1 MPTPV
6 RLLQTAADRRRPGAR
21 AIGGYVAA
29 LALVALATAAARALE
44 PVLDGGNLAMVF
56 QVAVLVSAVGFGLGP
71 ALLAALAAAVVYN
84 FAFLSPRYS
93 FEIGHPA
100 DLLTFSMFFAVAL
113 ATGWL
118 AGRVRDNAR
127 VSARQADTVGA
138 LLEASRTLSAAATPD
153 QAAQALAAQATAAAG
168 AITIV
173 LLPAEDGLRIA
184 GGPTG
189 LEKLSPDGAAAARRV
204 WESGETSDAET
215 GWTFRALQGLRERV
229 GVVGLRGL
237 APDAEG
243 RVSALLEQGA
253 VALERAQLAS
263 AAAENEALRRA
274 DQLRS
279 ALLNSISHD
288 FRTPLSSVLGSATT
302 LLEFGTD
309 LKPAVRRDLLESIA
323 EDARRLNR
331 YVGELLDMGRLEA
344 GALRPRRSWT
354 DAREVL
360 NAAVERLGERLG
372 RRKIVRDFARDLS
385 KVRTDPVLL
394 EQALLNILD
403 NAAAYAPEGSRIE
416 IAAHED
422 LANVLITIE
431 DEGPGIPAD
440 ALDRVFDKFR
450 RLQAPSDRGEGLG
463 LGLSIARGFIEA
475 MGGRIAVASPV
486 ADGRGSR
493 FLIALPKAVPTAKEL
508 L

>member
-1 MPTPV
+1 
-6 RLLQTAADRRRPGAR
+6 A
-21 AIGGYVAA
+21 
-29 LALVALATAAARALE
+29 
-44 PVLDGGNLAMVF
+44 
-56 QVAVLVSAVGFGLGP
+56 
-71 ALLAALAAAVVYN
+71 
-84 FAFLSPRYS
+84 
-93 FEIGHPA
+93 
-100 DLLTFSMFFAVAL
+100 
-113 ATGWL
+113 
-118 AGRVRDNAR
+118 
-127 VSARQADTVGA
+127 
-138 LLEASRTLSAAATPD
+138 
-153 QAAQALAAQATAAAG
+153 
-168 AITIV
+168 
-173 LLPAEDGLRIA
+173 
-184 GGPTG
+184 G

-204 WESGETSDAET
+204 WESGETSDADT
-215 GWTFRALQGLRERV
+215 GWAFRPLQGLRERV

-274 DQLRS
+274 DRLRS

-323 EDARRLNR
+323 QDARRLNR
-331 YVGELLDMGRLEA
+331 YVGDLLDMGRLEA
-344 GALRPRRSWT
+344 GALKPRRSWT
-354 DAREVL
+354 DVREVL
-360 NAAVERLGERLG
+360 DAAAERLGERLG
-372 RRKIVRDFARDLS
+372 GRTIERDFARDLS

-394 EQALLNILD
+394 EQAVLNILD
-403 NAAAYAPEGSRIE
+403 NAAAYAPQDSRIE
-416 IAAHED
+416 IATHED

-475 MGGRIAVASPV
+475 MGGRIAVVSPV
-486 ADGRGSR
+486 AEGRGSR